1 MNLKEPKPL
10 TRIQKQNIAAIMD
23 AALEIFSANGF
34 GGATLDQIAEAAGI
48 SKPNLLYYVDGKRAI
63 HIPLLS
69 KLLNVWLAPLKEMDQ
84 QGDAQAEIM
93 DYVRRKL
100 ELSKNFLRESRLFA
114 NEIVQGAPRIRT
126 FLQNDLKGLVDEKA
140 VVISKWMD
148 QGKIARLDLH
158 HLIFS
163 IWAMAQH
170 YADFETQIRLVR
182 KDQITNPHYG
192 AQEFIES
199 VFQKILAP

>member
-1 MNLKEPKPL
+1 MNLKGPKPL

-48 SKPNLLYYVDGKRAI
+48 SKPNLLHYFDGKEAI
-63 HIPLLS
+63 HITLLS
-69 KLLNVWLAPLKEMDQ
+69 KLLNVWVAPLKEMDQ

-100 ELSKNFLRESRLFA
+100 ELSKNFPRESRLFA

-126 FLQNDLKGLVDEKA
+126 FLQNDLKG
-140 VVISKWMD
+140 
-148 QGKIARLDLH
+148 
-158 HLIFS
+158 
-163 IWAMAQH
+163 
-170 YADFETQIRLVR
+170 
-182 KDQITNPHYG
+182 
-192 AQEFIES
+192 
-199 VFQKILAP
+199 